1 LRYIDDCKQQR
12 GVKMKRLSKSVKVL
26 GQVVG
31 LLLGEDFALP
41 RDRVMAHYVKNIY
54 YGL

>member
-1 LRYIDDCKQQR
+1 
-12 GVKMKRLSKSVKVL
+12 MKSLAKSVRVL

-31 LLLGEDFALP
+31 LLLGEDFILP
-41 RDRVMAHYVKNIY
+41 RDRVMTEYVKSIY